1 MGWKAGRCLDKT
13 WTLRFRTKG
22 IDESGLC
29 GFNERSFDHHDER
42 SGKVKIHDRSEKG
55 DQKNLKLVLI
65 C

>member
-1 MGWKAGRCLDKT
+1 MR
-13 WTLRFRTKG
+13 
-22 IDESGLC
+22 SGLC